1 MAQLPK
7 KLSIRAA
14 GVLTNVILIISN
26 PNKRI
31 SQFHTLYSL
40 VLVHII

>member
-1 MAQLPK
+1 MAQLPI
-7 KLSIRAA
+7 KLSIRPA

-26 PNKRI
+26 PNKRT

-40 VLVHII
+40 VLACII